1 MSQLMIYTNRKIAS
15 IKPKLEHKCVLQ
27 ESYKN
32 VSRWQ
37 RSILLV
43 GEARFVALYIHVMHS
58 NSKAGHSSQYIKP
71 FVIRINR

>member
-15 IKPKLEHKCVLQ
+15 IKPKLEHKCILQ

-37 RSILLV
+37 RSIMLVKRGLL
-43 GEARFVALYIHVMHS
+43 LCIYM
-58 NSKAGHSSQYIKP
+58 
-71 FVIRINR
+71 